1 MQICNSSKPKSI
13 LLSLSTFNPHR
24 PRLRSPASRTIIFVQ
39 ARPVVAAGTR
49 PLSHGSQI
57 SAAWQRRCFWG
68 VRYCCGFKPSASNC
82 RLHSAGASR
91 SRSMLMPRNC
101 LQSAQHAKEGPA
113 KAGRRMLPNAAGNLR
128 FGRRRFVHASV
139 MFWFFSGNDRMRL
152 PVAAKIAL
160 STAGAAT
167 KIVGSPTP
175 PQNPPDGMIMHST
188 FGISLMRIE
197 L

>member
-1 MQICNSSKPKSI
+1 VRQPALAPLFDILAMHRAAPKCQFDAFAEYVAAAEEQGVKGYPFRRSI
-13 LLSLSTFNPHR
+13 AQPLDVNAAKLSPVCSARKRR
-24 PRLRSPASRTIIFVQ
+24 PRQSGAPYAS
-39 ARPVVAAGTR
+39 
-49 PLSHGSQI
+49 
-57 SAAWQRRCFWG
+57 
-68 VRYCCGFKPSASNC
+68 
-82 RLHSAGASR
+82 
-91 SRSMLMPRNC
+91 
-101 LQSAQHAKEGPA
+101 
-113 KAGRRMLPNAAGNLR
+113 R

>member
-1 MQICNSSKPKSI
+1 MSPQQKSRASKAI
-13 LLSLSTFNPHR
+13 
-24 PRLRSPASRTIIFVQ
+24 
-39 ARPVVAAGTR
+39 
-49 PLSHGSQI
+49 
-57 SAAWQRRCFWG
+57 
-68 VRYCCGFKPSASNC
+68 
-82 RLHSAGASR
+82 HSAGASR

-113 KAGRRMLPNAAGNLR
+113 KAGRRTLPNAAGNLR
-128 FGRRRFVHASV
+128 FGRQRFVHASV

-175 PQNPPDGMIMHST
+175 PQNPPDGMTMHST

>member
-1 MQICNSSKPKSI
+1 MSPQQKSRASKAI
-13 LLSLSTFNPHR
+13 
-24 PRLRSPASRTIIFVQ
+24 
-39 ARPVVAAGTR
+39 
-49 PLSHGSQI
+49 
-57 SAAWQRRCFWG
+57 
-68 VRYCCGFKPSASNC
+68 
-82 RLHSAGASR
+82 HSAGVSR

-113 KAGRRMLPNAAGNLR
+113 KAGRRTLPNAAGNLR

-175 PQNPPDGMIMHST
+175 PQNPPDGMTMRST

>member
-1 MQICNSSKPKSI
+1 M
-13 LLSLSTFNPHR
+13 
-24 PRLRSPASRTIIFVQ
+24 
-39 ARPVVAAGTR
+39 VAPNTR
-49 PLSHGSQI
+49 PLFEFPRI
-57 SAAWQRRCFWG
+57 R
-68 VRYCCGFKPSASNC
+68 P
-82 RLHSAGASR
+82 HSPDTEVSSLLSTQKKAPPKRGAVSFR
-91 SRSMLMPRNC
+91 TLR
-101 LQSAQHAKEGPA
+101 
-113 KAGRRMLPNAAGNLR
+113 GNLR
-128 FGRRRFVHASV
+128 FCRRRFVHASV

-188 FGISLMRIE
+188 FGSWFARLPATRIRVVASTSRSAASGARRPGPSWRFSSNQPRRAVRTDSIGVSIFQCFKRAKIGINYK